1 MLTRLKEIYNKTA
14 IDKKTLSV
22 ETFCVVFTV
31 KCANILLKSVNTA
44 HCIYSRIKTRQE
56 KLFSHSATLCVWK
69 NTPIV
74 RIVFHFYKVSFFH
87 EKFLATGEKLFTTI
101 DNDNTRIN
109 LQFIMICLEFR
120 KATIKSIWKL
130 DRPQDKGNESKWKML
145 SETEKEHHIRLEFLI
160 ISVKN
165 WRNINRDLFSG
176 MTYDHVIPI
185 HFSRSS
191 F

>member
-1 MLTRLKEIYNKTA
+1 
-14 IDKKTLSV
+14 
-22 ETFCVVFTV
+22 
-31 KCANILLKSVNTA
+31 
-44 HCIYSRIKTRQE
+44 
-56 KLFSHSATLCVWK
+56 
-69 NTPIV
+69 
-74 RIVFHFYKVSFFH
+74 
-87 EKFLATGEKLFTTI
+87 
-101 DNDNTRIN
+101 
-109 LQFIMICLEFR
+109 MICLEFR

-145 SETEKEHHIRLEFLI
+145 SEIEKEHHIRLEFLI

-191 F
+191 FQQHSLTVCQLWCYMLCIIFSNMMYAASVVVGASLKAKKLWFVRISMKSEVKIYTYGRTKSISNTFFVHVFNNSNSNNAWSFFTNAFQTLKLG